1 LWGRQLFA
9 ATLTFGAE
17 VKAPVVDRPRIA
29 KSRFPPCVIGTQ
41 RIGSTMSRRSTMA
54 KRRRPAR
61 KTPKRSGSRRAGTPY
76 EQAVGELF
84 RQFFPASSINIG
96 VWVKGPD
103 GRRELDVDIIENVGG
118 RSVRSVVECKDFNP
132 DITGPVG
139 IGYIDALDSKRR
151 DLGLAFAFVCSNAGF
166 TADAI
171 RKAKRVNIGLLS
183 ATRKNDQ
190 RIRFGVVDEIYMRHI
205 RLTEA
210 PKLRLWPANGE
221 ELPRKEVLESGE
233 ALFEGRP
240 IGPWFFNRFVQALY
254 LNPIVRGAFHDYCRL
269 KNPIRLDWPAGS
281 ATVQQIGFELALE
294 GAWFVQTVRL
304 ESTAGLYDWL
314 RRRMRI
320 APSPHPTQLQIV
332 DINYFGGNWIAQP
345 PDVDWSNRKLLPY
358 ECDLQFMMF
367 KNVFPMDNPA
377 LLGPHVVPEDL
388 NLVIKDIGASAI
400 ESVPGFTS
408 DPVPEAEVG
417 KKLWPHIKVVN

>member
-1 LWGRQLFA
+1 
-9 ATLTFGAE
+9 
-17 VKAPVVDRPRIA
+17 
-29 KSRFPPCVIGTQ
+29 
-41 RIGSTMSRRSTMA
+41 M
-54 KRRRPAR
+54 
-61 KTPKRSGSRRAGTPY
+61 
-76 EQAVGELF
+76 
-84 RQFFPASSINIG
+84 
-96 VWVKGPD
+96 
-103 GRRELDVDIIENVGG
+103 
-118 RSVRSVVECKDFNP
+118 
-132 DITGPVG
+132 
-139 IGYIDALDSKRR
+139 
-151 DLGLAFAFVCSNAGF
+151 
-166 TADAI
+166 
-171 RKAKRVNIGLLS
+171 
-183 ATRKNDQ
+183 
-190 RIRFGVVDEIYMRHI
+190 
-205 RLTEA
+205 
-210 PKLRLWPANGE
+210 
-221 ELPRKEVLESGE
+221 
-233 ALFEGRP
+233 
-240 IGPWFFNRFVQALY
+240 
-254 LNPIVRGAFHDYCRL
+254 
-269 KNPIRLDWPAGS
+269 
-281 ATVQQIGFELALE
+281 
-294 GAWFVQTVRL
+294 QTVRL